1 MTTTPSAAA
10 KKKATFNT
18 LTVSEVR
25 ALTEDSVEIEN
36 GVNTIAYVGD
46 SAFAAMVD
54 ATLGDP
60 RGWTSTGDFEFIVV
74 EGNQLCFP
82 IHCLL
87 RNKVQNVEETV
98 EVGVSAKL

>member
-1 MTTTPSAAA
+1 MDA
-10 KKKATFNT
+10 FT
-18 LTVSEVR
+18 LILTLFVSEVFIIV
-25 ALTEDSVEIEN
+25 TIDVIV
-36 GVNTIAYVGD
+36 VNVIVVDVITVVGAEQVID
-46 SAFAAMVD
+46 IRF
-54 ATLGDP
+54 
-60 RGWTSTGDFEFIVV
+60 FEFIVV